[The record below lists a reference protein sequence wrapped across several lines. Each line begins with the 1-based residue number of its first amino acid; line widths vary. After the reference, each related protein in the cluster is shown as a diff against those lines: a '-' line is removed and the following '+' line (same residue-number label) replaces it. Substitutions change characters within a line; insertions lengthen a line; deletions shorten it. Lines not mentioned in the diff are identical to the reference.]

1 MNCWFTL
8 PKLFKWFSTLCIS
21 DFKNLILIQGSI
33 DDLPALQIL
42 ITSKDVKV
50 LYDEY
55 RDGTGHMKLLNTLLY
70 NDKGK

>member
-1 MNCWFTL
+1 MVL
-8 PKLFKWFSTLCIS
+8 YSVYIR
-21 DFKNLILIQGSI
+21 QGSI